1 MARLVLTQPG
11 EDVTVGGDVEL
22 FGTVSGGEEITVVSG
37 DIILDASF
45 NRGGDTI
52 FLPGEA
58 EEYTAST
65 QGSLV
70 ILTRND
76 GSVSLTIPV
85 GTAGTEIVFGGDD
98 SRTLLI
104 DTVQGRVELDGEPI
118 DSSPDTLSPGNEEV
132 ATTFTVAANSPT
144 VTEGDSGTRFLTYTI
159 TLNETPTQDVTLNF
173 VTTTGGTA
181 EINDDFTPVSGT
193 VTIAAGTN
201 TAFVSV
207 PILGDTLVEGNETVT
222 LQLSGSALAATTTL
236 TGTIIDDDQ
245 QQTVQNLSAGSEVIV
260 GTESNDTFR
269 ASNNELGAGDV
280 VQGLGGTDTLQVFVD
295 ENAAGFGSI
304 NYSAFELD
312 SVERVLVTNDGPN
325 PVVLDMSGATDV
337 QLVGSVNSS
346 NSVTFNQV
354 ATEADVLVDNLT
366 VVEGATESDV
376 SVFYQ
381 NEVTATYN
389 EVNVTVSNSDAD
401 DITLGTVDN
410 TGTQTNTGI
419 EEVNLIVGGTSSIE
433 TLDTELTTLD
443 ISGSGDLVIQDALE
457 DTVRSIDAAALAGD
471 VTISFRNNTVG
482 VTYEG
487 SAQDDNVT
495 AGDGSDDIDTNAGND
510 TVLAFGGDDNV
521 DAGAGTNTVFG
532 GLGNDV
538 ITATNA
544 DGSLAVG
551 NNTVFGEEGDD
562 SITLGNGSN
571 TIFAGVGN
579 DTVVAGDGG
588 NFVDAGD
595 GGDDVTLGSGAD
607 FVITGGGHDIIR
619 TGDGNDVV
627 VAEGNFAG
635 DDSTAAGR
643 QDDALYFGTGRDELR
658 VDAGAEDLDFSG
670 TYDLEILTLT
680 SAGTTVLGT
689 QAQRAGIDT
698 VNGTDGD
705 DVIDASAFTRGIT
718 IVQGAGID
726 TLTTGSGDDTFVF
739 NGDLVLDFN
748 DTITAGTGLDTLTL
762 NGDIFNYITTDG
774 IDVINLTSDGNATD
788 GDGNIYGIGLDG
800 GNADETGTLVING
813 GTLLADEFVIIE
825 AQFAGAAYAFDITTG
840 AGGDTIGTA
849 VGDFDDNVTS
859 GAGNDFVQTFDGDD
873 NIRLGIGDDTA
884 NAGAGADELYGDL
897 GADTLNLGVD
907 ADVDTV
913 IYASVS
919 ESSVASGRDTI
930 NEFDSGVDQ
939 IDISELLEN
948 AGVTDVEFISAN
960 DLDAAEAQMVAG
972 DGTISIVFIETLPG
986 EPTNTGD
993 DPNGFFFV
1001 DLNDD
1006 GELDGSDLQIF
1017 INGDNVDPEGDVVI
1031 AADPISGQ
1039 TGFEAFSDQFASGS
1053 AMAVESFQ
1061 IA

>member
-37 DIILDASF
+37 DIVLDASF

-52 FLPGEA
+52 YLPGEA
-58 EEYTAST
+58 EEYTAYT

-70 ILTRND
+70 ILVRDD
-76 GSVSLTIPV
+76 GSVTLTIPV

-104 DTVQGRVELDGEPI
+104 DTVQGRVELDGEVI
-118 DSSPDTLSPGNEEV
+118 DSSPDPLSPGNEEV
-132 ATTFTVAANSPT
+132 TTTYTVLANSPT

-159 TLNETPTQDVTLNF
+159 TLSETATQDVTLNY

-181 EINDDFTPVSGT
+181 EINDDFVPVSGT

-201 TAFVSV
+201 TAFISV
-207 PILGDTLVEGNETVT
+207 PILGDTLVEGNETVQ
-222 LQLSGSALAATTTL
+222 LQISGSDLAATTTL

-260 GTESNDTFR
+260 GTDSNDTFR
-269 ASNNELGAGDV
+269 ASNNELGSGDV
-280 VQGLGGTDTLQVFVD
+280 VQGMGGTDTLQVFVD
-295 ENAAGFGSI
+295 ENATGFGSI

-312 SVERVLVTNDGPN
+312 SVERVLVTNDGPD
-325 PVVLDMSGATDV
+325 PVTLDMSGATGV
-337 QLVGSVNSS
+337 ELVGSVNSS
-346 NSVTFNQV
+346 NSVTFDQV
-354 ATEADVLVDNLT
+354 TSDADVLIDNLT
-366 VVEGATESDV
+366 IVEGSTESDV
-376 SVFYQ
+376 AVYYQ
-381 NEVTATYN
+381 DDVVLGEI
-389 EVNVTVSNSDAD
+389 NVTISDSDAD

-410 TGTQTNTGI
+410 SGNRTNTGI
-419 EEVNLIVGGTSSIE
+419 DDVNLIVQGSSTIE

-443 ISGSGDLVIQDALE
+443 ISGSGDLEIQDALE

-471 VTISFRNNTVG
+471 ITISFRNNTVG

-510 TVLAFGGDDNV
+510 TVFAFGGDDNV
-521 DAGAGTNTVFG
+521 DLGAGTNTVFG

-544 DGSLAVG
+544 DGSLADG
-551 NNTVFGEEGDD
+551 DNTVFGEEGDD
-562 SITLGNGSN
+562 TITLGDGSN
-571 TIFAGVGN
+571 TIFAGIGN

-588 NFVDAGD
+588 NYVDAGD

-607 FVITGGGHDIIR
+607 FVVTGGGFDIIR

-627 VAEGNFAG
+627 VAGANFAG
-635 DDSTAAGR
+635 DDSTAGGR
-643 QDDALYFGTGRDELR
+643 QDDALYFGGGVDELR
-658 VDAGAEDLDFSG
+658 VDAGTLDVDYTNVF
-670 TYDLEILTLT
+670 DLEILTLT
-680 SAGTTVLGT
+680 TAGTTVLAAE
-689 QAQRAGIDT
+689 AQEAGIVT
-698 VNGTDGD
+698 INGSSGN
-705 DVIDASAFTRGIT
+705 DVIDASAFTS
-718 IVQGAGID
+718 D
-726 TLTTGSGDDTFVF
+726 LTVSPGSGDDNVSTGSGDDTFVF
-739 NGDLVLDFN
+739 SQGELTFSDV
-748 DTITAGTGLDTLTL
+748 ITAGTGYDTIVHT
-762 NGDIFNYITTDG
+762 GAIADYISSTG
-774 IDVINLTSDGNATD
+774 IDEIVLLSDGSAD
-788 GDGNIYGIGLDG
+788 GPEFYGIGLVA
-800 GNADETGTLVING
+800 GNADADGVLILDGSSLLSNENGYVEAFGADYALDVTFGAGNDTVYTSTGDYDDNV
-813 GTLLADEFVIIE
+813 
-825 AQFAGAAYAFDITTG
+825 TTG
-840 AGGDTIGTA
+840 AG
-849 VGDFDDNVTS
+849 VDNVT
-859 GAGNDFVQTFDGDD
+859 TYDGDD
-873 NIRLGIGDDTA
+873 NIRLGSGDDTA

-930 NEFDSGVDQ
+930 NDFDSGEDQ

-948 AGVTDVEFISAN
+948 AGVDTTDVEFISAN

-972 DGTISIVFIETLPG
+972 DGIISVVFIETLPG
-986 EPTNTGD
+986 EPTNTTD
-993 DPNGFFFV
+993 DPNGFLFV

-1017 INGDNVDPEGDVVI
+1017 INGENVAEGDVVI
-1031 AADPISGQ
+1031 DADPISGQ
-1039 TGFEAFSDQFASGS
+1039 TGFESFSDQFASAS
-1053 AMAVESFQ
+1053 SMMVESFQ
-1061 IA
+1061 VA